1 MHQCVVIDDAF
12 MNKVEERDPKS
23 LKLWGEILKTRLET
37 GEPYI
42 MFEDNVNNNN
52 PEAYKKNNLNVSMTN
67 ICSEISLYT
76 DELHSFSPIIEMQNI
91 ATLQHG
97 EAVVLD
103 CLLSSCIANKSDR
116 ITELTANLEVHPVIV
131 LFFTE

>member
-12 MNKVEERDPKS
+12 MNKVEERDPKA

-52 PEAYKKNNLNVSMTN
+52 PEAYKKEQFKCFN
-67 ICSEISLYT
+67 
-76 DELHSFSPIIEMQNI
+76 DKH
-91 ATLQHG
+91 
-97 EAVVLD
+97 
-103 CLLSSCIANKSDR
+103 
-116 ITELTANLEVHPVIV
+116 
-131 LFFTE
+131 LF